1 MTDYMLI
8 IAGALVIVLGSMP
21 FVRRAAL
28 RWGFIAQPSARGV
41 HTRPTPRLGGV
52 AIYLG
57 CIAALLVFSDR
68 FYVAQV
74 VSMLVGAT
82 LCSFLGMWDDRQSLR
97 PLVKL
102 AGQVLAASILYVSGV
117 QVGFLHNP
125 VLNLAATMLWVVGI
139 TNALNLLDNMDGL
152 SGGVATV
159 ACVFFLLLAV
169 MSGQYLV
176 SSLAAA
182 LLGACLGFL
191 YYNFNPATIFMGDS
205 GSLFIG
211 FMLAA
216 LGIKLR
222 FPDNVSFVTW
232 MIPVVVLGL
241 PVFDT
246 TLVVISRLRRGVN
259 PLSTPGKDHVS
270 HRLVL
275 LGATQRESVLIL
287 YLVCCALG
295 VAAMFLTQASVTEG
309 YFIGALLL
317 CCAGY
322 ALWRLEQVQGDF
334 ARSRPGPSSRD
345 EQVASPET
353 VSKE

>member
-1 MTDYMLI
+1 VTQYMLI
-8 IAGALVIVLGSMP
+8 VVGALVVVLSSMP
-21 FVRRAAL
+21 FVRRAAV
-28 RWGFIAQPSARGV
+28 RWGFMAQPSARGV

-57 CIAALLVFSDR
+57 CMAALLVFSDR

-82 LCSFLGMWDDRQSLR
+82 IVSFLGVWDDRQGLR

-102 AGQVLAASILYVSGV
+102 AGQVLAAGILYASGV

-125 VLNLAATMLWVVGI
+125 VLDFGATMLWVVGI

-152 SGGVATV
+152 SSGVATV
-159 ACVFFLLLAV
+159 ACIFFLLLAV
-169 MSGQYLV
+169 MSDQYLV

-182 LLGACLGFL
+182 LLGACVGFL

-216 LGIKLR
+216 VGIKLR

-246 TLVVISRLRRGVN
+246 TLVVISRLRRGLN
-259 PLSTPGKDHVS
+259 PLSSPGKDHVS
-270 HRLVL
+270 HRLVAM
-275 LGATQRESVLIL
+275 GATQREAVLIL

-295 VAAMFLTQASVTEG
+295 VLAMFLTQASVAEG

-317 CCAGY
+317 CFAGY
-322 ALWRLEQVQGDF
+322 ALWRLEQVKGNYQVR
-334 ARSRPGPSSRD
+334 APIPPRTRD
-345 EQVASPET
+345 GVPEEREGEQP
-353 VSKE
+353 